1 MLRHKRKLRVTSPTL
16 PRSGG
21 DSMESTTL
29 PPVICD
35 RDCER
40 SIDCDVNS
48 ALSEKLT
55 RDIAL
60 EAAQSAILTPR
71 TLA

>member
-1 MLRHKRKLRVTSPTL
+1 
-16 PRSGG
+16 
-21 DSMESTTL
+21 MESTTL

-40 SIDCDVNS
+40 SIDCDVNG